1 MIIIF
6 FILVNNFT
14 KMKELKLIIVLI
26 SLFYSFETYGQDL
39 KSIENTNGETID
51 LNQGYY
57 LINFW
62 ATWCG
67 PCLKELDAI
76 SDEYEDWQEET
87 GVTIVAISID
97 DSRTSK
103 RVQSL
108 VSGKGWEYEIV
119 KDQNQDLKRTFNV
132 INPPHNII
140 VKDGKILY
148 EHSGYS
154 PGDEAYLLEKLI
166 ELK

>member
-1 MIIIF
+1 MD
-6 FILVNNFT
+6 NFT
-14 KMKELKLIIVLI
+14 KMKNVKLIIILI
-26 SLFYSFETYGQDL
+26 SLFYSFETYSQDL
-39 KSIENTNGETID
+39 KSIENINGDTID
-51 LNQGYY
+51 LNEGYY

-87 GVTIVAISID
+87 GVTLVAISID

-103 RVQSL
+103 RVPSL

-119 KDQNQDLKRTFNV
+119 KDQNQDLKRIFNV

-140 VKDGKILY
+140 IKDGEILY

>member
-87 GVTIVAISID
+87 GVTLVAISID

-119 KDQNQDLKRTFNV
+119 KDQNQDLKRIFNV

>member
-1 MIIIF
+1 
-6 FILVNNFT
+6 
-14 KMKELKLIIVLI
+14 MKELKLIIVLI

-39 KSIENTNGETID
+39 KSIENINGETID

-67 PCLKELDAI
+67 PCLKELDEI

>member
-1 MIIIF
+1 
-6 FILVNNFT
+6 
-14 KMKELKLIIVLI
+14 MKELKLIIVLI

>member
-1 MIIIF
+1 
-6 FILVNNFT
+6 
-14 KMKELKLIIVLI
+14 MKELKLIIVLI
-26 SLFYSFETYGQDL
+26 SLFYGAETYGQDL
-39 KSIENTNGETID
+39 KSIENINGETID

-67 PCLKELDAI
+67 PCLKELDEI

>member
-51 LNQGYY
+51 LNQGFY

>member
-1 MIIIF
+1 MKQLIQLFF
-6 FILVNNFT
+6 FIF
-14 KMKELKLIIVLI
+14 
-26 SLFYSFETYGQDL
+26 LFYSFDTYGQDL
-39 KSIENTNGETID
+39 KSIQNTDGKAIN

-87 GVTIVAISID
+87 GVTLVAISID

-119 KDQNQDLKRTFNV
+119 QDQNQNLKRLFNV
-132 INPPHNII
+132 INPPYNII

-154 PGDEAYLLEKLI
+154 PGDEAYLLQQLI
-166 ELK
+166 EFK

>member
-1 MIIIF
+1 
-6 FILVNNFT
+6 
-14 KMKELKLIIVLI
+14 MKELKLIIILI
-26 SLFYSFETYGQDL
+26 SLFYSFDTYGQDL
-39 KSIENTNGETID
+39 KNVQNTNGETID

-119 KDQNQDLKRTFNV
+119 KDQNQDLKRIFNV

-140 VKDGKILY
+140 VKDGKIIY

-154 PGDEAYLLEKLI
+154 PGDESYLLEKLI
-166 ELK
+166 EFK

>member
-1 MIIIF
+1 
-6 FILVNNFT
+6 
-14 KMKELKLIIVLI
+14 MKELKLIIVLI

-51 LNQGYY
+51 LNQGFY